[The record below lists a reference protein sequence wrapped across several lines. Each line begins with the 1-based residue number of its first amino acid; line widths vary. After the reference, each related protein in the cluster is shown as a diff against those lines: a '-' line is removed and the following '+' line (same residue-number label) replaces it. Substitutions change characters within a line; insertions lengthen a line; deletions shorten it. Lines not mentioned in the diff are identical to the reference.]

1 MAKRSTIELKKYVTM
16 LAEAG
21 VMKKPTWLQA
31 IEKFPPSDELGR
43 RVGKKPRGIK
53 FEEDEL
59 VANYYRNNPA
69 ASLEPVDLGSFD
81 PPPARAFA
89 YRQLELM
96 KTEGLS
102 RREASAK
109 AKSQALAEQNRRGDT
124 DARDASVTLEPSTGL
139 NVGQRLI
146 EKIQEEET
154 RHLDDA
160 MATYKASMRSN
171 LELSSDDSRR

>member
-31 IEKFPPSDELGR
+31 IEKFPPPAHHASR
-43 RVGKKPRGIK
+43 PGKKPREIK

-59 VANYYRNNPA
+59 VSNYYRNNPA

-96 KTEGLS
+96 KAEGLS
-102 RREASAK
+102 RKAAK
-109 AKSQALAEQNRRGDT
+109 AR
-124 DARDASVTLEPSTGL
+124 AREEMGAGEPAGL

-146 EKIQEEET
+146 EKIQQEEG

-160 MATYKASMRSN
+160 MATYKARMK
-171 LELSSDDSRR
+171 DGTPM

>member
-16 LAEAG
+16 LADAG
-21 VMKKPTWLQA
+21 VIKKPTWLQA
-31 IEKFPPSDELGR
+31 IEKFPPPMDGKRL
-43 RVGKKPRGIK
+43 GKKPRDIK

-81 PPPARAFA
+81 PPQARAFA

-96 KTEGLS
+96 KAEGLS
-102 RREASAK
+102 RKEASAR
-109 AKSQALAEQNRRGDT
+109 AKRE
-124 DARDASVTLEPSTGL
+124 LEAVDGTADYEDGSSSLSSSSGL

-160 MATYKASMRSN
+160 MAQYKASYSTKQAAGGP
-171 LELSSDDSRR
+171 SSADR

>member
-16 LAEAG
+16 LADAG
-21 VMKKPTWLQA
+21 VMKKPRWLQA
-31 IEKFPPSDELGR
+31 IERFPPPGDHANGPNFQ
-43 RVGKKPRGIK
+43 GKKPPDIK
-53 FEEDEL
+53 YAEDEL

-96 KTEGLS
+96 KMEGLS
-102 RREASAK
+102 RREALKK
-109 AKSQALAEQNRRGDT
+109 AKKEMLSGE
-124 DARDASVTLEPSTGL
+124 
-139 NVGQRLI
+139 GQGERLI
-146 EKIQEEET
+146 EKIQEEEG

-160 MATYKASMRSN
+160 VATYKSTYLN
-171 LELSSDDSRR
+171 EDG